1 MKNLNEDSN
10 MLVLQV
16 FSEVNVQRCSENTQ
30 QIYTRTTMPRCD
42 FRLALF
48 QETSWAPEKFLVPRL
63 PVAGVPLHSTGRV
76 KYALQVFKTAP
87 KGTIDTRR
95 IN

>member
-48 QETSWAPEKFLVPRL
+48 QETSWAPEKFLVP
-63 PVAGVPLHSTGRV
+63 VVGVPLHSRGRV

-87 KGTIDTRR
+87 EGTTDTRR